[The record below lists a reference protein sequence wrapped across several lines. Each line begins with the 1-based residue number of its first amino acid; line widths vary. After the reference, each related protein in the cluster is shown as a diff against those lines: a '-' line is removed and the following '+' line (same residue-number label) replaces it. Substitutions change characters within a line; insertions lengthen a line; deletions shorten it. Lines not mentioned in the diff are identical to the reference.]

1 MISWLMVRQFLGLL
15 EICQQANAHIVGAG
29 IVVEKSFQ
37 DGAKLIKERGVRL
50 ESLARIAS
58 FEDGKVHFVGE

>member
-1 MISWLMVRQFLGLL
+1 
-15 EICQQANAHIVGAG
+15 
-29 IVVEKSFQ
+29 Q

-50 ESLARIAS
+50 ESLAQIAS